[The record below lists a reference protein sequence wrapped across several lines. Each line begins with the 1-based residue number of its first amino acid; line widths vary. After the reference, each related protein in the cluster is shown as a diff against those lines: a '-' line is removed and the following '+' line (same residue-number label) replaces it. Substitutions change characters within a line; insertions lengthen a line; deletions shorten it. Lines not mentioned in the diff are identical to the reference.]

1 MKIGQFIAEI
11 PSAEMGRIA
20 NTGTVYGSG
29 DHIDRSIFIA
39 GDPNGKASAI
49 DLFHGQ

>member
-1 MKIGQFIAEI
+1 LGQFIAEI
-11 PSAEMGRIA
+11 PSTEMGRIA
-20 NTGTVYGSG
+20 NAGTVDGSG
-29 DHIDRSIFIA
+29 DDIDRSIFIA